1 MTSVRPLSTI
11 VAVDCSTINLATAS
25 RVLNELPLYRAN
37 KVRVTNL
44 TDKPIAVMRCQAQG
58 NQSDT
63 GNADFIGVEEGFGV
77 GALILSVGET
87 IIIDKEPGAALWDED
102 AGQYVINP
110 PTEYWGEV
118 IRLDDSSLLANT
130 NAPTT
135 GFIYA
140 SAVSTH
146 P

>member
-1 MTSVRPLSTI
+1 MASVRPLSTI
-11 VAVDCSTINLATAS
+11 VAVDCSTFNLATES
-25 RVLNELPLYRAN
+25 RTLNELPLYRAS

-44 TDKPIAVMRCQAQG
+44 TDQPIAVMRCAAQG

-63 GNADFIGVEEGFGV
+63 GNANFIGVEEGFGL
-77 GALILSVGET
+77 GAIILAVGET
-87 IIIDKEPGAALWDED
+87 IIIDKEPGAAQWDEEN
-102 AGQYVINP
+102 GEYVVNP
-110 PTEYWGEV
+110 STEYWGEV
-118 IRLDDSSLLANT
+118 VRLDDSSLLANT